1 MIKQLTVSEILDGTT
16 KYLRRKGIPEARIDA
31 EVLLA
36 HVLKIERLEIYLN
49 LDCQLT
55 EKQLSVYDRLI
66 VRRLRREPV
75 AFIIGHKEFMGL
87 KFFLNQ
93 DVLIPR
99 PETEILVEE
108 VIKKTQEIQRAR
120 SYESWRK
127 SPLTIVDLCTGS
139 GNIAISLARNIPA
152 CKIYAT
158 DISEGAIQV
167 ARENAKFHNVL
178 GKVEFLL
185 GDLFNPLRNLDPN
198 LAVDFV
204 VSNPPYVKSK
214 DLVLLPPEIKKE
226 PIWALEGGNDGLN
239 FYKRIVPQASRYLV
253 SGGYLIM
260 EIGDDQGKAL
270 VHLIKK
276 EKQFYPPR
284 LVKDYAGLDRVVM
297 AQKLKENGENGVSS
311 IFDSLK

>member
-1 MIKQLTVSEILDGTT
+1 MIKEFTVSEILDRTT

-36 HVLKIERLEIYLN
+36 HVLRIERLEIYLN

-55 EKQLSVYDRLI
+55 AEQLFVYDTLI

-75 AFIIGHKEFMGL
+75 AFIIGQKEFMGL
-87 KFFLNQ
+87 KFFVNK

-99 PETEILVEE
+99 PETEILVEK
-108 VIKKTQEIQRAR
+108 VIEKAQKMQKAR

-139 GNIAISLARNIPA
+139 GNIAISLARNIPS

-158 DISEGAIQV
+158 DISEEAIQV
-167 ARENAKFHNVL
+167 ARKNAKFHNVL

-198 LAVDFV
+198 LAVDFI

-226 PIWALEGGNDGLN
+226 PIWALEGGSDGLN
-239 FYKRIVPQASRYLV
+239 FYKRIVPEASRYLV

-270 VHLIKK
+270 VNLIKE

-284 LVKDYAGLDRVVM
+284 LLKDYAGLDRIVL
-297 AQKLKENGENGVSS
+297 AQKLR
-311 IFDSLK
+311 